1 MLLKLFVF
9 DFASF
14 SSVQTLYF
22 PIFSGFLKRSRHVKY
37 IWIISQTRT
46 MFQSDT
52 HIDIYR
58 PRTSENGVEVETPV
72 TKTQI
77 LAALAVSMGSMIV
90 GFCSAWS
97 SPAIASLQEDTSRF
111 TVCYVKKSEFFHQ
124 KYVKR

>member
-1 MLLKLFVF
+1 
-9 DFASF
+9 
-14 SSVQTLYF
+14 
-22 PIFSGFLKRSRHVKY
+22 
-37 IWIISQTRT
+37 

-58 PRTSENGVEVETPV
+58 PRTIEDGVEVETPV

-97 SPAIASLQEDTSRF
+97 SPAIASLQEDTSHLKVSC
-111 TVCYVKKSEFFHQ
+111 TLKKYMLYI
-124 KYVKR
+124 KKVYLL

>member
-1 MLLKLFVF
+1 
-9 DFASF
+9 
-14 SSVQTLYF
+14 
-22 PIFSGFLKRSRHVKY
+22 
-37 IWIISQTRT
+37 

-111 TVCYVKKSEFFHQ
+111 TVCFTLKKCVTYVKKVSFSI
-124 KYVKR
+124 KNMSKDDK

>member
-1 MLLKLFVF
+1 
-9 DFASF
+9 
-14 SSVQTLYF
+14 
-22 PIFSGFLKRSRHVKY
+22 
-37 IWIISQTRT
+37 

-58 PRTSENGVEVETPV
+58 PRTVEDGVEVETPV

-111 TVCYVKKSEFFHQ
+111 TVCFTLKKICEVKKSEFFHQ

>member
-1 MLLKLFVF
+1 M
-9 DFASF
+9 
-14 SSVQTLYF
+14 
-22 PIFSGFLKRSRHVKY
+22 KRSRHVKY

-111 TVCYVKKSEFFHQ
+111 TVCFTLKNVLSEKK
-124 KYVKR
+124 

>member
-1 MLLKLFVF
+1 
-9 DFASF
+9 
-14 SSVQTLYF
+14 
-22 PIFSGFLKRSRHVKY
+22 
-37 IWIISQTRT
+37 

-97 SPAIASLQEDTSRF
+97 SPAIDSLQRDTSRF
-111 TVCYVKKSEFFHQ
+111 EVHMLKNVFPSKICQ
-124 KYVKR
+124 KNKMISI